1 MTRRYVI
8 TTPANIDLEDILRR
22 VADLSGFDKS
32 DRFLTRFSDKLKNI
46 VSFPNLG
53 KPRPEWGNNYRS
65 IILDDYL
72 IIYRVTEELVE
83 ILRIVSGYRDLDELF
98 KNIE

>member
-22 VADLSGFDKS
+22 VADLSGFDES

>member
-32 DRFLTRFSDKLKNI
+32 DRFLTRFSEKLKNI

>member
-32 DRFLTRFSDKLKNI
+32 DRFLTQFTEKLKNI

-53 KPRPEWGNNYRS
+53 KSRPEWGNNYRS

-83 ILRIVSGYRDLDELF
+83 ILRVVSGYRDLDELF
-98 KNIE
+98 KNVE

>member
-32 DRFLTRFSDKLKNI
+32 DRFLPSPL
-46 VSFPNLG
+46 L
-53 KPRPEWGNNYRS
+53 S
-65 IILDDYL
+65 I
-72 IIYRVTEELVE
+72 
-83 ILRIVSGYRDLDELF
+83 
-98 KNIE
+98 

>member
-22 VADLSGFDKS
+22 VSDLSGFDKS

-65 IILDDYL
+65 IIAIPSLVRY
-72 IIYRVTEELVE
+72 ELNRGLNLVQ
-83 ILRIVSGYRDLDELF
+83 
-98 KNIE
+98 